1 MKKCSFFLSLKLIL
15 KGESEEL
22 LQVIFS
28 SVEDNLIPHNIR
40 IDFSEVVSM
49 THDLEMKCREEKRV
63 ISSDFK
69 VIASETDTILYR
81 GVFNFGSYD
90 YPNIYHQVKNMT
102 QHIKVNKKNLADKT
116 YLLEQI
122 EELTPDEYKV
132 EETIDKTLINLD
144 KSKISKLKKW
154 QRIVIYSFAT
164 LTTVGLVV
172 LGSSFI
178 LQKAQY
184 EEALSDGRKS
194 VKANEE
200 LVEVYET
207 ALLGSKEELEVYFDG
222 KKLNENQQHI
232 LVDMYLKEN
241 KYDKAVAILGD
252 PVEVETIILNDD
264 FWANGEAKINKL
276 KEFNELYPTN
286 EARFDL
292 AYFEKEYELML
303 NLPTINMT
311 AKRSRMK
318 TYALMKLGKI
328 DEAKVELNN
337 NNDEKLIEKIDRYEI
352 LQAEIKTLTEKIDRE
367 NQAKEKNTEAIDEL
381 TAELKVKK
389 EEFSAL

>member
-1 MKKCSFFLSLKLIL
+1 M
-15 KGESEEL
+15 
-22 LQVIFS
+22 LQVLFS
-28 SVEDNLIPHNIR
+28 SIEDNLIPHNVR

-49 THDLEMKCREEKRV
+49 THDLELKCRDEKRV

-90 YPNIYHQVKNMT
+90 YPNIYHQVKEMT

-122 EELTPDEYKV
+122 EELTPDEYKE
-132 EETIDKTLINLD
+132 EETIDKTLVNLD

-154 QRIVIYSFAT
+154 QRVVVYSFTT

-172 LGSSFI
+172 LGSSFL

-184 EEALSDGRKS
+184 EDALSKGRKL
-194 VKANEE
+194 VQENEGM
-200 LVEVYET
+200 VEVYES
-207 ALLGSKEELEVYFDG
+207 ALLGNKEELEVYFEG
-222 KKLNENQQHI
+222 ENLNENQQHI

-241 KYDKAVAILGD
+241 KYDKAVELLGD

-264 FWANGEAKINKL
+264 FWQNGEVKINKI

-286 EARFDL
+286 EARYDL

-337 NNDEKLIEKIDRYEI
+337 NNDEKLTEKIDRYEI
-352 LQAEIKTLTEKIDRE
+352 LKAEIKTLTEKLDRE
-367 NQAKEKNTEAIDEL
+367 NQAKEKNAENIEALTTELE
-381 TAELKVKK
+381 EKK

>member
-1 MKKCSFFLSLKLIL
+1 M
-15 KGESEEL
+15 
-22 LQVIFS
+22 LQVLFS
-28 SVEDNLIPHNIR
+28 NVEDNLIPNHTR
-40 IDFSEVVSM
+40 INFDEAVGM
-49 THDLEMKCREEKRV
+49 THELELKCRNEKKV
-63 ISSDFK
+63 ISSEFT
-69 VIASETDTILYR
+69 VIAPETETTLYV
-81 GVFNFGSYD
+81 GIFNFGSYD
-90 YPNIYHQVKNMT
+90 YPNVYHQIKDIT
-102 QHIKVNKKNLADKT
+102 QRIKVNKKNLADKT

-144 KSKISKLKKW
+144 KSKISRLKKW
-154 QRIVIYSFAT
+154 QRVVIYSFSA
-164 LTTVGLVV
+164 LVTVGLVV

-184 EEALSDGRKS
+184 EQALSDGRKS

-200 LVEVYET
+200 IVEVYET
-207 ALLGSKEELEVYFDG
+207 ALLGNKEELEVYFDG

-232 LVDMYLKEN
+232 LVDMYLKED
-241 KYDKAVAILGD
+241 KYDKAVATLGD

-264 FWANGEAKINKL
+264 FWANGEAKIKKL

-286 EARFDL
+286 EARFDI

-303 NLPTINMT
+303 NLPSINMT

-337 NNDEKLIEKIDRYEI
+337 NNDERLTEKIDRYEI
-352 LQAEIKTLTEKIDRE
+352 LQAEIKTLTEKVERE
-367 NQAKEKNTEAIDEL
+367 NQAKEKDEKAIEEL
-381 TAELKVKK
+381 NAELSKKK

>member
-1 MKKCSFFLSLKLIL
+1 MTL
-15 KGESEEL
+15 KGELEIL
-22 LQVIFS
+22 LQVLFS
-28 SVEDNLIPHNIR
+28 NVEDNLIPNHIR
-40 IDFSEVVSM
+40 IDFSEIVGM
-49 THDLEMKCREEKRV
+49 TQELEMKCREEKRI
-63 ISSDFK
+63 ISSEFT
-69 VIASETDTILYR
+69 VIAPETETTLYV
-81 GVFNFGSYD
+81 GIFNFGSYD
-90 YPNIYHQVKNMT
+90 YSNIYHQIKEIT

-122 EELTPDEYKV
+122 EELTPEEYKV
-132 EETIDKTLINLD
+132 KETIDKTLINLD

-154 QRIVIYSFAT
+154 QRIVIYSITSLAS
-164 LTTVGLVV
+164 VGLVV
-172 LGSSFI
+172 LGMSFI

-184 EEALSDGRKS
+184 EKALTDGRKS
-194 VKANEE
+194 FKENEE
-200 LVEVYET
+200 MIEVYEL
-207 ALLGSKEELEVYFDG
+207 ALLGNKEDLEKYFDG
-222 KKLNENQQHI
+222 KKLNENQEHI

-241 KYDKAVAILGD
+241 KYEKAVATLGD
-252 PVEVETIILNDD
+252 PIAVETIILNDD
-264 FWANGEAKINKL
+264 YWKNGEVKINKL

-292 AYFEKEYELML
+292 AYFEKEYELMM

-337 NNDEKLIEKIDRYEI
+337 NNDERLTEKIDRYEI

-367 NQAKEKNTEAIDEL
+367 NKEKNKETVDTL
-381 TAELKVKK
+381 TAELKKKK

>member
-1 MKKCSFFLSLKLIL
+1 M
-15 KGESEEL
+15 
-22 LQVIFS
+22 LQVLFS
-28 SVEDNLIPHNIR
+28 SIEDNLIPHNVR

-49 THDLEMKCREEKRV
+49 THDLELKCRDEKRV

-90 YPNIYHQVKNMT
+90 YPNIYQQVKEMT

-122 EELTPDEYKV
+122 EELTPDEYKE
-132 EETIDKTLINLD
+132 EETIDKTLVNLD
-144 KSKISKLKKW
+144 KSKISKLNKW
-154 QRIVIYSFAT
+154 QWVVVYSFTT
-164 LTTVGLVV
+164 LTTVGVVV
-172 LGSSFI
+172 LGSSFL

-184 EEALSDGRKS
+184 EDALSKGRKL
-194 VKANEE
+194 VQENEGM
-200 LVEVYET
+200 VEVYES
-207 ALLGSKEELEVYFDG
+207 ALLGNKEELEVYFEG
-222 KKLNENQQHI
+222 KNLNENQQHI

-241 KYDKAVAILGD
+241 KYDKAVELLGD

-264 FWANGEAKINKL
+264 FWQNGEVKINKI

-286 EARFDL
+286 EARYDL

-337 NNDEKLIEKIDRYEI
+337 NNDEKLTEKIDRYEI
-352 LQAEIKTLTEKIDRE
+352 LKAEIKTLTEKLDRE
-367 NQAKEKNTEAIDEL
+367 NQAKEKNAENIEAL
-381 TAELKVKK
+381 TTELKEKK

>member
-1 MKKCSFFLSLKLIL
+1 M
-15 KGESEEL
+15 
-22 LQVIFS
+22 LQVLFS
-28 SVEDNLIPHNIR
+28 SIEDNLIPHNVR

-49 THDLEMKCREEKRV
+49 THDLELKCRDEKRV

-90 YPNIYHQVKNMT
+90 YPNIYQQVKEMT

-122 EELTPDEYKV
+122 EELTPDEYKE
-132 EETIDKTLINLD
+132 EETIDKTLVNLD

-154 QRIVIYSFAT
+154 QRVVVYSFTT

-172 LGSSFI
+172 LGSSFL

-184 EEALSDGRKS
+184 EDALSKGRKL
-194 VKANEE
+194 VQENEGM
-200 LVEVYET
+200 VEVYES
-207 ALLGSKEELEVYFDG
+207 ALLGNKEELEVYFEG
-222 KKLNENQQHI
+222 ENLNENQQHI

-241 KYDKAVAILGD
+241 KYDKAVELLGD

-264 FWANGEAKINKL
+264 FWQNGEVKINKI

-286 EARFDL
+286 EARYDL

-337 NNDEKLIEKIDRYEI
+337 NNDEKLTEKIDRYEI
-352 LQAEIKTLTEKIDRE
+352 LKAEIKTLTEKLDRE
-367 NQAKEKNTEAIDEL
+367 NQAKEKNAENIEALTTELE
-381 TAELKVKK
+381 EKK

>member
-222 KKLNENQQHI
+222 KELNENQQHI